1 MRDPAIL
8 YARRMIKAVIFDC
21 DGVLV
26 ESETI
31 AHEVELEALA
41 GIGLHYDPHDFAVRF
56 MGMSDKAFWAALD
69 ADGMA
74 RLGRPIMDEIREPML
89 VRYRHALETRLTEV
103 DGALS
108 AIKALKLPKAVGS
121 SSTVRGLEFKLKKV
135 GHWDHFAPH
144 IYSGEQVAHAKPAPD
159 LFLHAAKMIDM
170 QPQDCLVIE
179 DTVNG
184 VPAGRAAGMTVW
196 GFRGGGHM
204 TDRIAERL
212 THAGAGRVLNNW
224 AEAEALFAAL

>member
-1 MRDPAIL
+1 
-8 YARRMIKAVIFDC
+8 MIKAVIFDC

-26 ESETI
+26 DSEVI
-31 AHEVELEALA
+31 AHEVELAVLG
-41 GIGLHYDPHDFAVRF
+41 GIGMHYEAHDFAIRF

-69 ADGMA
+69 ADGHE
-74 RLGRPIMDEIREPML
+74 RLGRSIIDEIKEPMKDQ
-89 VRYRHALETRLTEV
+89 YAKAIEERLTEV
-103 DGALS
+103 DGALR
-108 AIKALKLPKAVGS
+108 AIRALKLPKAVGS
-121 SSTVRGLEFKLKKV
+121 SSTVRGLEIKLKKV

-144 IYSGEQVAHAKPAPD
+144 VYSAEHVTHAKPAPD
-159 LFLHAAKMIDM
+159 LFLHAARALDVR
-170 QPQDCLVIE
+170 PQDCLVIE

-184 VPAGRAAGMTVW
+184 VTAGRAAGMTVW

-212 THAGAGRVLNNW
+212 THAGAERVVANW